1 VNVAII
7 GGAAN
12 AAHVLRP
19 DWELWRLGRYADANP
34 GVTRLFELHRP
45 DVYEHWLDK
54 MNATG
59 VPVYVQE
66 AHPGLVNA
74 RVMSLSDHV
83 KRWGYVTNSIA
94 AMIAVAI
101 DEGAK
106 NVELHGCPM
115 TDGGIYAH
123 QKPSLLYWIGIAKA
137 LDITVGDCSG
147 IVDWEATYG

>member
-1 VNVAII
+1 MKVAII

-12 AAHVLRP
+12 AAHLLRP
-19 DWELWRLGRYADANP
+19 DWDLWRLGRYAKAYP

-45 DVYEHWLDK
+45 EVYQYWIGE

-59 VPVYVQE
+59 VPVYVQQ
-66 AHPGLVNA
+66 AHADLA
-74 RVMSLSDHV
+74 RAHLIELTDRV

-94 AMIAVAI
+94 MMVAVAI
-101 DEGAK
+101 DEGAETI
-106 NVELHGCPM
+106 ELHGCPM

-137 LDITVGDCSG
+137 LGIEVEDCSA

>member
-12 AAHVLRP
+12 AAHLIRP
-19 DWELWRLGRYADANP
+19 DWELWRLGRYADAYP
-34 GVTRLFELHRP
+34 RVTRLFELHRP
-45 DVYEHWLDK
+45 DVYQYWLDK

-66 AHPGLVNA
+66 AHEDLENA
-74 RVMSLSDHV
+74 HLIKLTDRV

-101 DEGAK
+101 DEGAESI
-106 NVELHGCPM
+106 ELHGCPM

-137 LDITVGDCSG
+137 LDIDVEDYSG